1 MSLYTALLVDDE
13 LDFVSTLAERL
24 QLRNIHAD
32 IATDGYEALEYIE
45 VNRPDIVL
53 LDVMM
58 PGLNGLDVLA
68 QIKRK
73 DPAIQVILLTGRG
86 GTQEGI
92 QGMRLGAF
100 DYIVKPV
107 KIEELLQKMNQAV
120 LSGGEEQNE

>member
-1 MSLYTALLVDDE
+1 MANYRALLVDDE
-13 LDFVSTLAERL
+13 IDFVSTLAERL
-24 QLRNIHAD
+24 QMRNVQAEV
-32 IATDGYEALEYIE
+32 ASDGYEALEYIDA
-45 VNRPDIVL
+45 NQPDIVL

-73 DPAIQVILLTGRG
+73 HPAMQVILLTGRG

-92 QGMRLGAF
+92 QGMRLGAY

-107 KIEELLQKMNQAV
+107 KIEELLEKMNQAV
-120 LSGGEEQNE
+120 ELGQESGNE